1 MIQDTFTTIAKGS
14 CLALCLAKI
23 VEPDTLQSQL
33 MMDVILGWRKDYV
46 EDDGYVCKPEK
57 YLNLIDPLHRKWSY
71 RIVNIKSLGDIPE
84 GQTVPV
90 LYSIDGKKGH
100 FVLANNKGI
109 VWNSLDNSINV
120 REGKPISYREVRHD

>member
-1 MIQDTFTTIAKGS
+1 MIQDTFTEIAKGS

-23 VEPDTLQSQL
+23 VEPNPLQSQL
-33 MMDVILGWRKDYV
+33 MMDVILGWRKDYI
-46 EDDGYVCKPEK
+46 EDDGYVCKPKE
-57 YLNLIDPLHRKWSY
+57 YLNLIDPLHREWSY
-71 RIVNIKSLGDIPE
+71 RIVNIKSLEDIPE

-90 LYSIDGKKGH
+90 LYSKNGKTGH

-120 REGKPISYREVRHD
+120 KEGKPISFREIRHD

>member
-1 MIQDTFTTIAKGS
+1 MTQDTFTTIAKGS

-23 VEPDTLQSQL
+23 VEPNALQSQL
-33 MMDVILGWRKDYV
+33 MIDVILGWRKDYI

-57 YLNLIDPLHRKWSY
+57 YLNLIDPLHREWSY
-71 RIVNIKSLGDIPE
+71 RIVNIKSLKDIPE
-84 GQTVPV
+84 GLTVPV
-90 LYSIDGKKGH
+90 LYSTNGKTGH

-120 REGKPISYREVRHD
+120 REGKPISYREINYD

>member
-1 MIQDTFTTIAKGS
+1 MIQDTFTEIAKGS

-23 VEPDTLQSQL
+23 VEPDALQSQL
-33 MMDVILGWRKDYV
+33 MMDVILGWRKDYI
-46 EDDGYVCKPEK
+46 EDDGYVCKPKE
-57 YLNLIDPLHRKWSY
+57 YLNLIDPLHREWSY

-84 GQTVPV
+84 GETVPV
-90 LYSIDGKKGH
+90 LYSKNGKTGH

-120 REGKPISYREVRHD
+120 REGKPISYREIKHD